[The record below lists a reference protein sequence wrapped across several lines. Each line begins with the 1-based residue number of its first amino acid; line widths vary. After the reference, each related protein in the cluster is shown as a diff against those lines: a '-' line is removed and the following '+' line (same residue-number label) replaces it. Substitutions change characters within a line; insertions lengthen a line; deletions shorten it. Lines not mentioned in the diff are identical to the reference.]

1 MAKVII
7 SIPTAKGLM
16 FLLGVNFEKS
26 EITMK
31 APSSEHIFTEEFVL
45 QENQT
50 KVVTNSHFF
59 PIDFLYRLFIENN
72 CISEEGQLLNV
83 E

>member
-7 SIPTAKGLM
+7 SIPTAKGLI

-31 APSSEHIFTEEFVL
+31 GPSSEHIFTEEFVL
-45 QENQT
+45 QEN
-50 KVVTNSHFF
+50 
-59 PIDFLYRLFIENN
+59 
-72 CISEEGQLLNV
+72 
-83 E
+83 

>member
-1 MAKVII
+1 MAKVIV

-16 FLLGVNFEKS
+16 FLLGVNFKKGT
-26 EITMK
+26 ITLK
-31 APSSEHIFTEEFVL
+31 GPSSEHIFTEEFSL
-45 QENQT
+45 EENQT

-59 PIDFLYRLFIENN
+59 PIDFLYRLCIENN

>member
-7 SIPTAKGLM
+7 SIPTAKGLI

-31 APSSEHIFTEEFVL
+31 GPSSEHIFTEEFVL

-50 KVVTNSHFF
+50 KIVYDDIYFKV
-59 PIDFLYRLFIENN
+59 
-72 CISEEGQLLNV
+72 EGIV
-83 E
+83 D

>member
-50 KVVTNSHFF
+50 KYHPVLLRLL
-59 PIDFLYRLFIENN
+59 FLSASASLSLIF
-72 CISEEGQLLNV
+72 QATFL
-83 E
+83 

>member
-1 MAKVII
+1 MLILK
-7 SIPTAKGLM
+7 
-16 FLLGVNFEKS
+16 NR

-31 APSSEHIFTEEFVL
+31 GPSSEHIFTEEFVL

-59 PIDFLYRLFIENN
+59 PIDFLYKLCIENN
-72 CISEEGQLLNV
+72 CVSEGRSIIKCRIKYENF
-83 E
+83 

>member
-31 APSSEHIFTEEFVL
+31 APSTSTYIYRRICFTRKSK
-45 QENQT
+45 Q
-50 KVVTNSHFF
+50 K
-59 PIDFLYRLFIENN
+59 
-72 CISEEGQLLNV
+72 
-83 E
+83 

>member
-1 MAKVII
+1 M
-7 SIPTAKGLM
+7 KG
-16 FLLGVNFEKS
+16 
-26 EITMK
+26 
-31 APSSEHIFTEEFVL
+31 PSSEHIFTEEFVL

-59 PIDFLYRLFIENN
+59 PIDFLYKLCIENN
-72 CISEEGQLLNV
+72 CVSEEGQLLNV